1 MASGE
6 YTLVDAARF
15 LGHKNA
21 FVTAN
26 IYAHSPK
33 HIKQRFL
40 LISMIICDIILQ
52 DELEF
57 DEGGFLMKR
66 QIAVVLVC
74 VIFLLSI
81 TSCAAPEDKVIASL
95 GEYEKKEFFTSGGF
109 QDYTDYA
116 KYYFTSAYATENKY
130 LNKIQETDFAIINT
144 HLDDFEGWIETIKDS
159 EPSSEVVVNYDF
171 DREII
176 DTEDYFYIDS
186 EEHTGSDGHTSLVR
200 YNIYLFDTQTQVLYY
215 FHNNI

>member
-1 MASGE
+1 
-6 YTLVDAARF
+6 
-15 LGHKNA
+15 
-21 FVTAN
+21 
-26 IYAHSPK
+26 
-33 HIKQRFL
+33 
-40 LISMIICDIILQ
+40 
-52 DELEF
+52 
-57 DEGGFLMKR
+57 MKKK
-66 QIAVVLVC
+66 IAVVLVC
-74 VIFLLSI
+74 ILLLLSI
-81 TSCAAPEDKVIASL
+81 SSCAVPEDKVIASL

-116 KYYFTSAYATENKY
+116 KIFYSSANVMENKY
-130 LNKIQETDFAIINT
+130 LKKIQETDFTIINT
-144 HLDDFEGWIETIKDS
+144 HLDDFEGWIESIKDG

-186 EEHTGSDGHTSLVR
+186 EEHTWSNGYTSLVR

>member
-1 MASGE
+1 M
-6 YTLVDAARF
+6 
-15 LGHKNA
+15 K
-21 FVTAN
+21 
-26 IYAHSPK
+26 
-33 HIKQRFL
+33 KQ
-40 LISMIICDIILQ
+40 IV
-52 DELEF
+52 
-57 DEGGFLMKR
+57 
-66 QIAVVLVC
+66 VVLVC
-74 VIFLLSI
+74 FVFLLSI
-81 TSCAAPEDKVIASL
+81 TSCAVPEDKVIATL

-116 KYYFTSAYATENKY
+116 KYYFNSANAKENQY
-130 LNKIQETDFAIINT
+130 LNKIQDADFAIINT
-144 HLDDFEGWIETIKDS
+144 HLDDFEGWIETIRNS

-186 EEHTGSDGHTSLVR
+186 EEHTRSDGHTSLVK

>member
-1 MASGE
+1 MK
-6 YTLVDAARF
+6 Y
-15 LGHKNA
+15 
-21 FVTAN
+21 
-26 IYAHSPK
+26 
-33 HIKQRFL
+33 L
-40 LISMIICDIILQ
+40 LINTKRIMATVCLLIL
-52 DELEF
+52 
-57 DEGGFLMKR
+57 
-66 QIAVVLVC
+66 VLS
-74 VIFLLSI
+74 FA
-81 TSCAAPEDKVIASL
+81 SCAAPEDKVIASL
-95 GEYEKKEFFTSGGF
+95 GEYEKNEFFTSGGF

-116 KYYFTSAYATENKY
+116 KYFFTSANVVENKY

-186 EEHTGSDGHTSLVR
+186 EEHTWSNGHTSLVR
-200 YNIYLFDTQTQVLYY
+200 YNIYLFDSQTQVLYY

>member
-1 MASGE
+1 
-6 YTLVDAARF
+6 
-15 LGHKNA
+15 
-21 FVTAN
+21 
-26 IYAHSPK
+26 
-33 HIKQRFL
+33 
-40 LISMIICDIILQ
+40 
-52 DELEF
+52 
-57 DEGGFLMKR
+57 MKK

-74 VIFLLSI
+74 VVFLLSI
-81 TSCAAPEDKVIASL
+81 SSCAVPEDKVIASL
-95 GEYEKKEFFTSGGF
+95 GEYKKHEFFSSGEF

-116 KYYFTSAYATENKY
+116 KYYYTAAKVVGNKY
-130 LNKIQETDFAIINT
+130 LTEIQETDFAIINT

-171 DREII
+171 DRKII

-186 EEHTGSDGHTSLVR
+186 EEHTWSDGHTSLVR

>member
-1 MASGE
+1 
-6 YTLVDAARF
+6 
-15 LGHKNA
+15 
-21 FVTAN
+21 
-26 IYAHSPK
+26 
-33 HIKQRFL
+33 
-40 LISMIICDIILQ
+40 
-52 DELEF
+52 
-57 DEGGFLMKR
+57 MKK
-66 QIAVVLVC
+66 QIAVLLVC
-74 VIFLLSI
+74 VVFLLAI
-81 TSCAAPEDKVIASL
+81 TSCAAPKDKVIASL

-116 KYYFTSAYATENKY
+116 KYYFTAANVAENTY
-130 LNKIQETDFAIINT
+130 LNKIEETDFTIINT
-144 HLDDFEGWIETIKDS
+144 HLDDFEGWIETIKNS

-186 EEHTGSDGHTSLVR
+186 EEHTRSDGHTSLVK

>member
-1 MASGE
+1 MKKKI
-6 YTLVDAARF
+6 VVV
-15 LGHKNA
+15 
-21 FVTAN
+21 FVCVV
-26 IYAHSPK
+26 
-33 HIKQRFL
+33 FL
-40 LISMIICDIILQ
+40 L
-52 DELEF
+52 
-57 DEGGFLMKR
+57 
-66 QIAVVLVC
+66 A
-74 VIFLLSI
+74 I
-81 TSCAAPEDKVIASL
+81 TSCAAPEDKVVASL

-116 KYYFTSAYATENKY
+116 KYYFNSANATENQY
-130 LNKIQETDFAIINT
+130 LNKIQDADFAIINT
-144 HLDDFEGWIETIKDS
+144 HLDDFEGWIETIKNS

-186 EEHTGSDGHTSLVR
+186 EEHTWRDGHTSLVK

>member
-1 MASGE
+1 M
-6 YTLVDAARF
+6 
-15 LGHKNA
+15 K
-21 FVTAN
+21 
-26 IYAHSPK
+26 
-33 HIKQRFL
+33 KQ
-40 LISMIICDIILQ
+40 IV
-52 DELEF
+52 
-57 DEGGFLMKR
+57 
-66 QIAVVLVC
+66 VVLVC
-74 VIFLLSI
+74 FLFLLSI
-81 TSCAAPEDKVIASL
+81 TSCAVPEDKVIASL

-116 KYYFTSAYATENKY
+116 KYYFNSANATENQY
-130 LNKIQETDFAIINT
+130 LNKIQDADFAIINT

-186 EEHTGSDGHTSLVR
+186 EEHTRSDGHTSLVK